1 MKLLHTSDWHLGR
14 ETYRVS
20 RRPDHEAVIDE
31 IVTLAAE
38 TRPHLIIHS
47 GDLFDGPRPAYDD
60 LSLGAE
66 ALQRLA
72 AIAPVVVVCG
82 NHDSPPLFRLFTQLL
97 GADAAIRFVDVARLP
112 EAGGILEF
120 AGDGDERIRVAS
132 LPFIHANR
140 LVTGFEDPSLRT
152 ALYADRVAAIEQR
165 LAQGLVDT
173 YDPAR
178 DMLIEKYDANR
189 DVLLFAAHLYV
200 GGATYGRS
208 ERALH
213 VSDTYASRPEAIPAV
228 SYAALGHIH
237 KPQALPG
244 GTAGRYA
251 GSPIQ
256 LDFGEEGEEKVTVIV
271 EAAPGR
277 AARIEPRPI
286 VSGRRLLR
294 VAGSVAEIPSH
305 AEAARGKLV
314 HVTVRSDE
322 PVPDVTDQIG
332 AMLPEAV
339 ILEVA
344 EDIASRRLTILT
356 ETESATVTEPSMQ
369 ELFHQ
374 YLTQVGTRGSAAAD
388 RVLASF
394 EALNEAIDGDIPPVL
409 VGADALSLDGDT
421 RP

>member
-1 MKLLHTSDWHLGR
+1 MRLLHTSDWHLGR

-31 IVTLAAE
+31 IVALAAE
-38 TRPHLIIHS
+38 TNPHLIIHS

-60 LSLGAE
+60 LSLGAD

-165 LAQGLVDT
+165 IAEGLVDT

-178 DMLIEKYDANR
+178 DIL
-189 DVLLFAAHLYV
+189 VFAAHLYV

-294 VAGSVAEIPSH
+294 VAGPLAEIPSY
-305 AEAARGKLV
+305 AKAARGKLV

-322 PVPDVTDQIG
+322 PVPDVTDQIE

-356 ETESATVTEPSMQ
+356 ETESATVAEPSMQ

-394 EALNEAIDGDIPPVL
+394 EAVNEAIDTDTHPVL
-409 VGADALSLDGDT
+409 SGADALRLDGDA
-421 RP
+421 PS

>member
-1 MKLLHTSDWHLGR
+1 MRLLHTSDWHLGR

-31 IVTLAAE
+31 IVGVASE
-38 TRPHLIIHS
+38 VRPHLIIHS

-60 LSLGAE
+60 LTLGVT
-66 ALQRLA
+66 ALQQLG

-97 GADAAIRFVDVARLP
+97 GPDAPIRFVDVARLP

-120 AGDGDERIRVAS
+120 PGDRNERIRLTT

-140 LVTGFEDPSLRT
+140 LVTGFEDPTLRT

-165 LAQGLVDT
+165 LAGGLT
-173 YDPAR
+173 AG
-178 DMLIEKYDANR
+178 YDAGR

-208 ERALH
+208 ERSLH
-213 VSDTYASRPEAIPAV
+213 VSEAYASRSEALPAV

-237 KPQALPG
+237 KPQALAG
-244 GTAGRYA
+244 GAPARYA

-256 LDFGEEGEEKVTVIV
+256 LDFGEEGEDKTVVVV
-271 EAAPGR
+271 EARPGR
-277 AARIEPRPI
+277 PAVIEPRPLGA
-286 VSGRRLLR
+286 GRSLLR
-294 VAGSVAEIPSH
+294 IAGPIEDIAAH
-305 AEAARGKLV
+305 AASAAGKLV
-314 HVTVRSDE
+314 HVTVQSED
-322 PVPDVTDQIG
+322 PVPDVSDQV
-332 AMLPEAV
+332 ADLLPGAV

-344 EDIASRRLTILT
+344 EDVASRRLALVADGTT
-356 ETESATVTEPSMQ
+356 DGAVEPSMGD
-369 ELFHQ
+369 LFET
-374 YLTQVGTRGSAAAD
+374 YLGQVGTRSGSAAA
-388 RVLASF
+388 VLASF
-394 EALNEAIDGDIPPVL
+394 GSLIDSIETDTAPVL
-409 VGADALSLDGDT
+409 PGQDALEPAEVG

>member
-1 MKLLHTSDWHLGR
+1 MRLLHTSDWHLGR

-31 IVTLAAE
+31 IVSLAVE
-38 TRPHLIIHS
+38 THPHLIIHS

-60 LSLGAE
+60 LSLGAD

-82 NHDSPPLFRLFTQLL
+82 NHDSPPLYRLFTQLI
-97 GADAAIRFVDVARLP
+97 GPDAAIRFVDVARLP

-120 AGDGDERIRVAS
+120 AGDRDERIRLAS

-178 DMLIEKYDANR
+178 DIL
-189 DVLLFAAHLYV
+189 VFAAHLYV

-277 AARIEPRPI
+277 PARIEPRPI
-286 VSGRRLLR
+286 VGGRRLLR
-294 VAGSVAEIPSH
+294 VAGSLAEIPSY
-305 AEAARGKLV
+305 ADAARGKLV

-356 ETESATVTEPSMQ
+356 ETDTATFAEPSMQ

-394 EALNEAIDGDIPPVL
+394 EALNEAIDTDSPPVL
-409 VGADALSLDGDT
+409 VGANALSLDGDA

>member
-1 MKLLHTSDWHLGR
+1 MRSSGWQP
-14 ETYRVS
+14 S
-20 RRPDHEAVIDE
+20 RP
-31 IVTLAAE
+31 
-38 TRPHLIIHS
+38 S
-47 GDLFDGPRPAYDD
+47 
-60 LSLGAE
+60 SC
-66 ALQRLA
+66 
-72 AIAPVVVVCG
+72 VCG

-178 DMLIEKYDANR
+178 DIL
-189 DVLLFAAHLYV
+189 VFAAHLYV

-256 LDFGEEGEEKVTVIV
+256 LDFGEEGEDKVTVIV

-286 VSGRRLLR
+286 ASGRRLLR
-294 VAGSVAEIPSH
+294 VAGSLS
-305 AEAARGKLV
+305 
-314 HVTVRSDE
+314 RS
-322 PVPDVTDQIG
+322 Q
-332 AMLPEAV
+332 
-339 ILEVA
+339 
-344 EDIASRRLTILT
+344 ASRK
-356 ETESATVTEPSMQ
+356 PP
-369 ELFHQ
+369 
-374 YLTQVGTRGSAAAD
+374 G
-388 RVLASF
+388 AS
-394 EALNEAIDGDIPPVL
+394 
-409 VGADALSLDGDT
+409 SST
-421 RP
+421 

>member
-1 MKLLHTSDWHLGR
+1 MRLLHTSDWHLGR

-31 IVTLAAE
+31 IVALAAE
-38 TRPHLIIHS
+38 TDPHLIIHS

-60 LSLGAE
+60 LSLGAD

-178 DMLIEKYDANR
+178 DIL
-189 DVLLFAAHLYV
+189 VFAAHLYV

-256 LDFGEEGEEKVTVIV
+256 LDFGEEGEDKVTVIV

-294 VAGSVAEIPSH
+294 VAGSLSEIPSY

-356 ETESATVTEPSMQ
+356 ETDTATVAEPSMQ

-394 EALNEAIDGDIPPVL
+394 EALNEAIDTDTPPVL
-409 VGADALSLDGDT
+409 VGADALSLDEDA

>member
-1 MKLLHTSDWHLGR
+1 MRLLHTSDWHLGR

-38 TRPHLIIHS
+38 THPHLIIHS

-152 ALYADRVAAIEQR
+152 ALYADRVATIEQR

-178 DMLIEKYDANR
+178 DIL
-189 DVLLFAAHLYV
+189 VFAAHLYV

-256 LDFGEEGEEKVTVIV
+256 LDFGEEGEDKVTVIV

-294 VAGSVAEIPSH
+294 VAGSLSEIPSY

-322 PVPDVTDQIG
+322 PVPNVTDQIG

-339 ILEVA
+339 ILEIA

-356 ETESATVTEPSMQ
+356 ATDTATVAEPSMQ

-394 EALNEAIDGDIPPVL
+394 EALNEAIDSDSPPVL
-409 VGADALSLDGDT
+409 VGADALSLDGDA

>member
-1 MKLLHTSDWHLGR
+1 MRLLHTSDWHLGR

-31 IVTLAAE
+31 IVALAAE
-38 TRPHLIIHS
+38 TDPHLIIHS

-60 LSLGAE
+60 LSLGAD

-178 DMLIEKYDANR
+178 DIL
-189 DVLLFAAHLYV
+189 VFAAHLYV

-294 VAGSVAEIPSH
+294 VAGSLSEIPSY

-322 PVPDVTDQIG
+322 PIPDVTDQIG

-344 EDIASRRLTILT
+344 EDIASRRLSILT
-356 ETESATVTEPSMQ
+356 ETETATVAEPSMQ

-394 EALNEAIDGDIPPVL
+394 EALNEAIDTDTPPVL
-409 VGADALSLDGDT
+409 VGADALSLDEDV

>member
-1 MKLLHTSDWHLGR
+1 MRLLHTSDWHLGR

-31 IVTLAAE
+31 IVALAAE
-38 TRPHLIIHS
+38 TDPHLIIHS

-173 YDPAR
+173 YNPAR
-178 DMLIEKYDANR
+178 DIL
-189 DVLLFAAHLYV
+189 VFAAHLYV

-256 LDFGEEGEEKVTVIV
+256 LDFGEEGEDKVTVIV

-294 VAGSVAEIPSH
+294 VAGSLGEIPSY

-356 ETESATVTEPSMQ
+356 EAESATVAEPSMQ

-374 YLTQVGTRGSAAAD
+374 YLMQVGTRGSAAAD

-394 EALNEAIDGDIPPVL
+394 EALNEAIDSDTPPVL
-409 VGADALSLDGDT
+409 VGADALGPDGEA

>member
-1 MKLLHTSDWHLGR
+1 MRLLHTSDWHLGR

-20 RRPDHEAVIDE
+20 RRPDHEVVIDE
-31 IVTLAAE
+31 IVALAAE
-38 TRPHLIIHS
+38 TDPHLIIHS

-60 LSLGAE
+60 LSLGAD

-178 DMLIEKYDANR
+178 DI
-189 DVLLFAAHLYV
+189 LLFAAHLYV

-294 VAGSVAEIPSH
+294 VAGSLSEIPSY

-322 PVPDVTDQIG
+322 PVPNVTDQIE

-344 EDIASRRLTILT
+344 EDIASRRLTIVT
-356 ETESATVTEPSMQ
+356 ETETTTTAEPSMQ

-394 EALNEAIDGDIPPVL
+394 EALNEAIDNGAPPVL
-409 VGADALSLDGDT
+409 GGADALSLDGEA